1 MNNDGLSRRTLVL
14 ATSSIG
20 MSAVLG
26 ACAAR
31 PGAAA
36 REPRQEGGSG
46 ESGEVTPGEDL
57 MREHGVL
64 RRVMFLYDE
73 AIRRL
78 DGREDVPG
86 DVLLSGAG
94 VVRRVIEDY
103 HEKLEEDFLFPR
115 FERAGKHT
123 DLVAVLRRQHQAGRL
138 VTDDVLTFA
147 REPLREQDARRKL
160 ADRLRAFNRMY
171 RPHAAREDT
180 VLFPALRALV
190 SAKAYADLGE
200 QFEEM
205 EHRMLGE
212 AGFEKAVAEVAELE
226 AALGIADLASFTPT

>member
-1 MNNDGLSRRTLVL
+1 MNNDGLLRRTLVL

-26 ACAAR
+26 ACAR
-31 PGAAA
+31 QRGAAA
-36 REPRQEGGSG
+36 REPKQEGGAG
-46 ESGEVTPGEDL
+46 EGDEVTPGEDL

-78 DGREDVPG
+78 DGPADVPG
-86 DVLLSGAG
+86 DVLLSAAG

-123 DLVAVLRRQHQAGRL
+123 DLVAVLRSQHQAGRL
-138 VTDDVLTFA
+138 VTADVLTLA
-147 REPLREQDARRKL
+147 REPLREQAARRKL

-190 SAKAYADLGE
+190 GAKAYADLGE
-200 QFEEM
+200 QFEEK
-205 EHRMLGE
+205 EHRMLGDE
-212 AGFEKAVAEVAELE
+212 GFEKAVAEVAELE
-226 AALGIADLASFTPT
+226 VALGIADLASFTPT